1 MRETFCK
8 VHQEGVYL
16 QSRMIRFQF
25 NSVKTTELSEIQDH
39 AMESAWLDLVMCNQT
54 TVSYGVG
61 GVLTAPLL

>member
-54 TVSYGVG
+54 TG
-61 GVLTAPLL
+61 